1 VSSEPG
7 ERHELPAHEQA
18 VVAAAPQQA
27 DVDGDRPGA
36 RRRRE
41 RGSLTAWKATAR
53 MGPVFLIGGGRD
65 DDAVRASHGGFVRAA
80 GGGAIVAI
88 ILDEGGHTDPRRWTG
103 ALALAGAAAAHA
115 VVVSAHRPPAPEQ
128 VAGAAGIYV
137 AGGWTPGYADA
148 LVAAGAGW
156 LPCDVPYAGFSA
168 GAALAAGPAILGGW
182 RRDGRAVCPEDAGE
196 DLDAVTVLPGLGL
209 VPFAVDVHASQWGT
223 LGRAVDVV
231 RAGEAP
237 EAVAVDEG
245 TVLVAEP
252 GGGLRSAGLGAA
264 HRVRRDREGGGVTV
278 ELVPA

>member
-1 VSSEPG
+1 
-7 ERHELPAHEQA
+7 
-18 VVAAAPQQA
+18 
-27 DVDGDRPGA
+27 
-36 RRRRE
+36 
-41 RGSLTAWKATAR
+41 

-168 GAALAAGPAILGGW
+168 GAAIAAAHAIVGGH
-182 RRDGRAVCPEDAGE
+182 RRDDGRAVCAEEAGE
-196 DLDAVTVLPGLGL
+196 DLKTLDVRRGLGR
-209 VPFAVDVHASQWGT
+209 VPFAVDVHATQWGT
-223 LGRAVDVV
+223 LTRLVHAVDAGLAAEGWAIDEGTALVV
-231 RAGEAP
+231 EHDGAAP
-237 EAVAVDEG
+237 RVEGLGSAYRVTRGDDGGLAVAV
-245 TVLVAEP
+245 
-252 GGGLRSAGLGAA
+252 
-264 HRVRRDREGGGVTV
+264 RRA
-278 ELVPA
+278 P

>member
-1 VSSEPG
+1 
-7 ERHELPAHEQA
+7 
-18 VVAAAPQQA
+18 
-27 DVDGDRPGA
+27 
-36 RRRRE
+36 
-41 RGSLTAWKATAR
+41 
-53 MGPVFLIGGGRD
+53 
-65 DDAVRASHGGFVRAA
+65 VRASHRPFVEAV
-80 GGGAIVAI
+80 GPSPIVALV
-88 ILDEGGHTDPRRWTG
+88 LDEDEDTDLERWTS
-103 ALALAGAAAAHA
+103 ALTGAGAAEVRT
-115 VVVSAHRPPAPEQ
+115 VVISTARPPQ
-128 VAGAAGIYV
+128 AGDLADAGGVFV
-137 AGGWTPGYADA
+137 AGGWTPGYHEA
-148 LVAAGAGW
+148 LVAPGTGW
-156 LPCDVPYAGFSA
+156 LRDDLPYAGFSA

-252 GGGLRSAGLGAA
+252 GGGLRTAGLGAA
-264 HRVRRDREGGGVTV
+264 HRVRRDRDGGGVTV